1 MSFGGDTFNEQ
12 EDGARLRRQLK
23 AVWAVMYDGQW
34 HTLHEL
40 SQLVDAPEASVSARL
55 RDFRKSKF
63 GGYFVERERI
73 PHANGLHRYRIPFCN
88 RGGGFKMR
96 KKSDLRPYQDRIA
109 TALYQND
116 EKLCV
121 VRPGGGKTIS
131 ALTAIEELLRDKV
144 IRHALVIAPKRVA
157 RNVWPDELWL
167 WEHTRALH
175 WQVLYGSPA
184 QRADMLARAHE
195 YDITIV
201 GLDVIDWLLK
211 ELAKRPADDPLFDL
225 LVIDE
230 ISKLRNHKGVRSNL
244 LAKNAHR
251 WKMVWGLSGT
261 LRPSSAED
269 LFMPA
274 RIVMRDKLW
283 GKSFYKWQK
292 QHFYPQDFRG
302 YTWAPLP
309 GHEDTINAEIAPH
322 IVTLHDDELPQL
334 PGLQIIFDRFDLPP
348 DARKAYD
355 DMHHKLMTATSDKPV
370 LASSAA
376 VATGK
381 LAQIANGF
389 VYPNVQDTSPI
400 RIHDEKRQWVQDIA
414 DDADAP
420 VLFVY
425 EYREDL
431 AMLQEIL
438 GPDLPYLGS
447 GPTDK
452 QSEGFIAAW
461 NERKLPFMALHPA
474 SGGHGLN
481 LQHGGSDMA
490 WISPT
495 WSPELW
501 EQTIARLHRS
511 GQTEAVVVRV
521 CTANNTVDDMKRL
534 RVHQKMTAQQ
544 AFEDYLRRVAAATA

>member
-1 MSFGGDTFNEQ
+1 
-12 EDGARLRRQLK
+12 
-23 AVWAVMYDGQW
+23 
-34 HTLHEL
+34 
-40 SQLVDAPEASVSARL
+40 
-55 RDFRKSKF
+55 
-63 GGYFVERERI
+63 
-73 PHANGLHRYRIPFCN
+73 
-88 RGGGFKMR
+88 
-96 KKSDLRPYQDRIA
+96 
-109 TALYQND
+109 
-116 EKLCV
+116 
-121 VRPGGGKTIS
+121 
-131 ALTAIEELLRDKV
+131 
-144 IRHALVIAPKRVA
+144 
-157 RNVWPDELWL
+157 
-167 WEHTRALH
+167 
-175 WQVLYGSPA
+175 
-184 QRADMLARAHE
+184 
-195 YDITIV
+195 
-201 GLDVIDWLLK
+201 
-211 ELAKRPADDPLFDL
+211 
-225 LVIDE
+225 
-230 ISKLRNHKGVRSNL
+230 
-244 LAKNAHR
+244 
-251 WKMVWGLSGT
+251 
-261 LRPSSAED
+261 
-269 LFMPA
+269 
-274 RIVMRDKLW
+274 
-283 GKSFYKWQK
+283 
-292 QHFYPQDFRG
+292 
-302 YTWAPLP
+302 
-309 GHEDTINAEIAPH
+309 
-322 IVTLHDDELPQL
+322 
-334 PGLQIIFDRFDLPP
+334 LQIIFDRFDLPP

-461 NERKLPFMALHPA
+461 NKGELPFMALHPA

-544 AFEDYLRRVAAATA
+544 AFEDYLRRVGAATA